1 MSCSSVLGHFDV
13 KVGNLAFF
21 PNISIFFQTKNT
33 TLFNTYLSI
42 TSEKI
47 IKIKVETVEL
57 CLIEVEI
64 LPKNGQLKVENF
76 RPFRIDCFVTNT
88 PCYHILF
95 LLQSVRKT
103 PKYHFHEDFN
113 ILHH

>member
-1 MSCSSVLGHFDV
+1 MNHMSCSSVLGHFDV

-21 PNISIFFQTKNT
+21 PNISIFFQTKYT

-57 CLIEVEI
+57 CLIEVEF

-76 RPFRIDCFVTNT
+76 RPFRIDCF
-88 PCYHILF
+88 CDQHA
-95 LLQSVRKT
+95 LLSYFIFA
-103 PKYHFHEDFN
+103 P
-113 ILHH
+113 IG

>member
-1 MSCSSVLGHFDV
+1 MYMSCSSVLGHFDV

-21 PNISIFFQTKNT
+21 PNISIFFQTKYT

-57 CLIEVEI
+57 CLIEVEF

-76 RPFRIDCFVTNT
+76 RPFRIDCFCDQ
-88 PCYHILF
+88 PA
-95 LLQSVRKT
+95 LLS
-103 PKYHFHEDFN
+103 
-113 ILHH
+113 

>member
-1 MSCSSVLGHFDV
+1 MCSTEHT
-13 KVGNLAFF
+13 K
-21 PNISIFFQTKNT
+21 FQ
-33 TLFNTYLSI
+33 LSI

-76 RPFRIDCFVTNT
+76 RPFRIDCF
-88 PCYHILF
+88 CDQHA
-95 LLQSVRKT
+95 LLSYFIFAPIGQED
-103 PKYHFHEDFN
+103 PKVSFS
-113 ILHH
+113 